1 MTLTRR
7 TAPGNA
13 GQHQAEQLTPARAV
27 TGMAETGARGQA
39 RRRPLLKRLS
49 RLVTSKTDH
58 PNELDAT
65 RAKLAQLIQLAE
77 IEQQTAQNGPARIL
91 NEHSGKGATREA
103 AVNRKIAEL
112 ESELGLAR
120 EELIFRE
127 NQNCSL
133 QTSLDL
139 VISENARLSRHLTES
154 NSAVKEARSLLLQ
167 SKTALAAAEA
177 ERNKL
182 AFAIVRANEDRE
194 TEASGLNAHLRAM
207 SSRAVAAEKMLALA
221 RQNLLAR
228 SEAKSASEYKPSD
241 EISVRIATEKTPEPL
256 RDSLDNK
263 ERKIRE
269 LEQLCCELT
278 EGASK
283 LLKTFDGRNTA
294 LTRAEEQI
302 RLLDERCAH
311 LEAKANLTNSEET
324 IEKLNST
331 QRVDRVEPAVLE
343 GDFTKARSRCAGR
356 SRSNNSVR
364 KINKNPEQAVIRPT
378 EGLLDRTIS
387 F

>member
-1 MTLTRR
+1 
-7 TAPGNA
+7 
-13 GQHQAEQLTPARAV
+13 
-27 TGMAETGARGQA
+27 
-39 RRRPLLKRLS
+39 
-49 RLVTSKTDH
+49 
-58 PNELDAT
+58 
-65 RAKLAQLIQLAE
+65 
-77 IEQQTAQNGPARIL
+77 
-91 NEHSGKGATREA
+91 
-103 AVNRKIAEL
+103 
-112 ESELGLAR
+112 
-120 EELIFRE
+120 
-127 NQNCSL
+127 
-133 QTSLDL
+133 
-139 VISENARLSRHLTES
+139 
-154 NSAVKEARSLLLQ
+154 
-167 SKTALAAAEA
+167 
-177 ERNKL
+177 
-182 AFAIVRANEDRE
+182 
-194 TEASGLNAHLRAM
+194 
-207 SSRAVAAEKMLALA
+207 
-221 RQNLLAR
+221 
-228 SEAKSASEYKPSD
+228 
-241 EISVRIATEKTPEPL
+241 VRIATEKTPEPL